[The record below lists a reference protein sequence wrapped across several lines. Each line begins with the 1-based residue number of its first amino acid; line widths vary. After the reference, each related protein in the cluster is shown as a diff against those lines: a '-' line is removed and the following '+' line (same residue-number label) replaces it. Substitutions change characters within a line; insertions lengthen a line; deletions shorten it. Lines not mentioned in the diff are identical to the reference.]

1 MQADSNVHLSKHF
14 PGRFPTVIQYRILRS
29 LPLKNF
35 RSIRRAAYQ
44 TLNLWCRTTKYGS
57 QVESIADDLMKQI
70 LQDIEPFHSSVSLKV
85 LSGSKKYLSK
95 KARQKLH
102 KAQNDATNLA
112 QTHSKGFNPHNTKIN
127 YTDEGNEAIC
137 CAALNCLIQILLT
150 SGCFI
155 KPALH
160 KILQEEVVLLAIG
173 VVEASSLKTNLYDSA
188 ECRIALYGTLYAL
201 INSPHHLCPPPLQ
214 YAATIFNTAYNR
226 DKSSKV
232 RLACSEYTRMVEKIL
247 HPQKEVLNFPFDLN
261 EIRDALQNGVEEEE
275 DEDEIEMDEDEHEE
289 KVNTTNE
296 SDGQIDWS
304 HTQFLAADV
313 GEVVEVESTQ
323 VSFDDDEEELND
335 TNHSDIMEEDRHIDD
350 AAVKNSDTNHSVER
364 PVMEDDGLA
373 LDDELEEVS
382 DLELDSDG
390 DDYYDSAL
398 GIVNNED
405 HQQGHSRSPNTPTP
419 TPSDLSNYDEF
430 GTSRSKRQK
439 LSHQDDHI
447 DFGAMG
453 DPEDHD
459 LHNLISHLHDDLNE
473 TIKKPS
479 IDNHYTH

>member
-1 MQADSNVHLSKHF
+1 MFLSAAF
-14 PGRFPTVIQYRILRS
+14 LTLIS
-29 LPLKNF
+29 LNY

-44 TLNLWCRTTKYGS
+44 TLNLWCRTTRYGS
-57 QVESIADDLMKQI
+57 QVESIADDLVKQI
-70 LQDIEPFHSSVSLKV
+70 LLDIEPFQSEVTLKV
-85 LSGSKKYLSK
+85 LSGSKKYMSK

-112 QTHSKGFNPHNTKIN
+112 QTHSKGFNPHNTKVI
-127 YTDEGNEAIC
+127 YTDEGNEGIC
-137 CAALNCLIQILLT
+137 LAALNCLIQILQT
-150 SGCFI
+150 CGCFM

-160 KILQEEVVLLAIG
+160 KMLQEEIVLLSIG

-188 ECRIALYGTLYAL
+188 ECRIALYGALYAL
-201 INSPHHLCPPPLQ
+201 ISSPHHLCPPPLQ
-214 YAATIFNTAYNR
+214 YAATIFTTAHNR

-232 RLACSEYTRMVEKIL
+232 RLVCGEYTRMIEKIL
-247 HPQKEVLNFPFDLN
+247 HPQKEVLNFPFDLS
-261 EIRDALQNGVEEEE
+261 EIRDALQNGAEEED
-275 DEDEIEMDEDEHEE
+275 DEDEIEMDDDKHEE

-304 HTQFLAADV
+304 NTQFLVSDV

-323 VSFDDDEEELND
+323 VSFDDDDDEELNE
-335 TNHSDIMEEDRHIDD
+335 TNHSDGGDIMEQRHIDD
-350 AAVKNSDTNHSVER
+350 ATIKNSDTNQSVER
-364 PVMEDDGLA
+364 PIMEDDGLA

-382 DLELDSDG
+382 DLELDDDG

-398 GIVNNED
+398 GIVNTD
-405 HQQGHSRSPNTPTP
+405 DPQGHSRSPNTPTP

-430 GTSRSKRQK
+430 GASRSKRQK

-459 LHNLISHLHDDLNE
+459 LHSLISHLHDDLNE

-479 IDNHYTH
+479 IGDNHYTH

>member
-1 MQADSNVHLSKHF
+1 MNAEL
-14 PGRFPTVIQYRILRS
+14 RFRS
-29 LPLKNF
+29 F

-57 QVESIADDLMKQI
+57 QVESIADDLVKQI
-70 LQDIEPFHSSVSLKV
+70 LQDIEPFQSEVTLKV

-112 QTHSKGFNPHNTKIN
+112 LTHSKAFNPHNTKIV
-127 YTDEGNEAIC
+127 YSDEGNESIC
-137 CAALNCLIQILLT
+137 SAALNCLIQILLS

-160 KILQEEVVLLAIG
+160 KILQEEIVLLAIS
-173 VVEASSLKTNLYDSA
+173 VVEASSLKTNLYDA
-188 ECRIALYGTLYAL
+188 ADCRIALYGSLYAL
-201 INSPHHLCPPPLQ
+201 IDSPHHLCPPPLQ
-214 YAATIFNTAYNR
+214 YAATIFNTAHSR
-226 DKSSKV
+226 DNSSKV
-232 RLACSEYTRMVEKIL
+232 RVACGQYTRMIEKIL

-261 EIRDALQNGVEEEE
+261 EIRDALQNGVDVEEEE
-275 DEDEIEMDEDEHEE
+275 DEDEIEMDDTDEHEE

-296 SDGQIDWS
+296 SDGQIDWT
-304 HTQFLAADV
+304 HTQYLVGDV
-313 GEVVEVESTQ
+313 GDQVVEVESTQ
-323 VSFDDDEEELND
+323 VSFDDDEELNEN
-335 TNHSDIMEEDRHIDD
+335 NHSDGGNIMEQRHIDE
-350 AAVKNSDTNHSVER
+350 ASIKNSDTNHSVER

-382 DLELDSDG
+382 DLELDDDG
-390 DDYYDSAL
+390 DDYYDNAL
-398 GIVNNED
+398 GIVNNAED
-405 HQQGHSRSPNTPTP
+405 QQGHSRSPNTPTP

-453 DPEDHD
+453 DGDEDQD
-459 LHNLISHLHDDLNE
+459 LHHLISHLHDDFNE

-479 IDNHYTH
+479 IVDNH